1 MRFPLLVT
9 WLLVVASAGA
19 ATAQTAENA
28 LAPADERRDAEAL
41 AAFRALVARNPGD
54 LQARL
59 WIARLHER
67 MGNIDQA
74 EPVYHSVLQ
83 EDPASLDAAL
93 GVARALLARREPEE
107 AVDLLEPVVEGRP
120 DNAAA
125 LEMLGRAHRLAGRTE
140 RAIGYFERAFVV
152 EPSDEYRFRLESARL
167 AHGHRIETRGFG
179 EQFPSP
185 TPDTRGG
192 DVAVNYRLLERLR
205 VIGRAQTQRKFSVT
219 EQRAGGGVEWRW
231 RPLTTIR
238 AQVLVGA
245 GNLVMPGGDVLGEV
259 DHAIGAVTWSGAIR
273 YFDFTGARTTFAS
286 PAVSFPATERL
297 SVTLRYAVSWTETSA
312 TSRIQT
318 GHTAQLRGTYRLR
331 ERLSLQGGYSAGVD
345 DFETF
350 AIDRIGDFRARTVH
364 GGVRLDL
371 RTLTSVIAGYD
382 RQWRRHNGEL
392 GRVNVAVQ
400 QRF

>member
-28 LAPADERRDAEAL
+28 LALADERRDAEAL
-41 AAFRALVARNPGD
+41 AAFRTLVARNPGD

-120 DNAAA
+120 DSAAA

-140 RAIGYFERAFVV
+140 RAIGYFERAFAV

-167 AHGHRIETRGFG
+167 AHGHRIETRAFG

-245 GNLVMPGGDVLGEV
+245 GNLVMPEGDFLGEV

-273 YFDFTGARTTFAS
+273 YFDFTGARTTFVS
-286 PAVSFPATERL
+286 PAVSFPATDSL

-318 GHTAQLRGTYRLR
+318 GHTAQLRGTYRLM
-331 ERLSLQGGYSAGVD
+331 ERLSLQGGYSAGVE
-345 DFETF
+345 DFDTF
-350 AIDRIGDFRARTVH
+350 AIDRIGDFRARTVN

-382 RQWRRHNGEL
+382 RQWRRHNGEI